1 MTAHSHSHADML
13 PKGTLITAGALVLFA
28 LTATATVRLA
38 HIPAAA
44 SPVAMRDAGH
54 MVPVEQRN
62 LRFTDRAD
70 GAVVIE
76 DVDQRATAAVIEP
89 GQKTGFIRGVMRG
102 LARERRSRGIGNG
115 PAFNLSLWRDGELSF
130 PKMKAYLARLLDEQ
144 VMDMPLPPSAQDH
157 TPQFGA

>member
-89 GQKTGFIRGVMRG
+89 GTVFSAGTLIALKDAHIRKGVWAEP
-102 LARERRSRGIGNG
+102 LC
-115 PAFNLSLWRDGELSF
+115 PATVRHICAEFAPW
-130 PKMKAYLARLLDEQ
+130 
-144 VMDMPLPPSAQDH
+144 AQESE
-157 TPQFGA
+157 